1 MEQYKRYRKGIA
13 QMELPKVS
21 VENMNVKLSLGGLLL
36 NVLYVRFGYFYQSF
50 VEHSHSM
57 KSYELHYIPRGQ
69 GILVANG
76 VKYPILPGTL
86 YMTGPGIVHEQ
97 ITDLSDPMA
106 EYCICFEVLA
116 NTVHDDPDLS
126 YIADQFVQTSFWFGQ
141 DKQNLLQQFE
151 QLSYETA
158 NRYIGCYLTVRNIIE
173 QIVIKLVRNY
183 TNNHPTSS
191 AMPLKTLDE
200 ERVVIIENSFLS
212 SFHYITVQALAH
224 KLGLSVRQTERT
236 IHHYFGMSFTQK
248 KTKARMTAAAH
259 LLHTTPMSISEI
271 AQHVGFSSLEP
282 FCNAFKKYY
291 NVSAGDFR
299 LRMNRQKQNRGYPL

>member
-1 MEQYKRYRKGIA
+1 
-13 QMELPKVS
+13 
-21 VENMNVKLSLGGLLL
+21 MNVKLSLGGLLL

-57 KSYELHYIPRGQ
+57 KSYELHYIPSGQ

-76 VKYPILPGTL
+76 LKYPILPGTL
-86 YMTGPGIVHEQ
+86 YMTGPDIVHEQ
-97 ITDLSDPMA
+97 ITDLPGPMA

-116 NTVHDDPDLS
+116 
-126 YIADQFVQTSFWFGQ
+126 TSFWFGQ
-141 DKQNLLQQFE
+141 DKQNLLQLFE
-151 QLSYETA
+151 QLSCETA
-158 NRYIGCYLTVRNIIE
+158 NRYIGCYLTVQNIIE
-173 QIVIKLVRNY
+173 QIVIKLVWNY
-183 TNNHPTSS
+183 TNNYPTSS
-191 AMPLKTLDE
+191 AMPLKTLDD
-200 ERVVIIENSFLS
+200 ERVVIIENCFLS
-212 SFHYITVQALAH
+212 NFHDITVQTLAH

-259 LLHTTPMSISEI
+259 LLNTTSMSISEV

-291 NVSAGDFR
+291 NVPAGDFR
-299 LRMNRQKQNRGYPL
+299 SLRKTLDLNPACH